1 MSPIVYR
8 ITTLLYSVVCSLP
21 IGTNQGVFLLLWTF
35 LAGHLLATRGAIIP
49 ALDAFGLPEE
59 GVRRSWASLTY
70 GCWKIQSL
78 LDAWRKL
85 VLAEGHWQPHRYGG
99 YRVVACDLIGF
110 FRPKLQHCAT
120 KHYDSLAGKARPAI
134 PVGAVVSVG
143 SVGTKRLGLLRTLVR
158 PDPTDPSEQ
167 TLKKR
172 TLTQVAALMEQ
183 DEALAIDG
191 GFGLPLLQAAG
202 ISRYVARMPQNF
214 TARRNGLPAY
224 TGKGCL
230 PKWGKVV
237 RPLPRTFKGKT
248 IAATPPDR
256 RETWEEGGLCLEA
269 AFWDDLVGSDQKPG
283 AASFG
288 CVVITDPRYDTP
300 LVLAHG
306 IQLNGAAL
314 RAFYLD
320 RWPIEQ
326 LPLATKQMIGLHRQ
340 FVFAQESCYRL
351 PELGLLAGSILS
363 YAAATLPVCATG
375 FWDRRARP
383 TCGRLRRV
391 LSRVHFSDLPALGE
405 QVRKKNSVTGHLP
418 KGILG
423 HRRQK
428 APLPEA
434 IQIQE
439 ALVAASVSGN

>member
-8 ITTLLYSVVCSLP
+8 ITTLLYSVVWQMP
-21 IGTNQGVFLLLWTF
+21 IGTNQGLFLLLWTF
-35 LAGHLLATRGAIIP
+35 LSGRLLQTRGAIIP

-70 GCWKIQSL
+70 GRWKIQPL
-78 LDAWRKL
+78 LEAWRKL
-85 VLAEGHWQPHRYGG
+85 VLSEGQWQPHRYGG

-110 FRPKLQHCAT
+110 FRPKLQNCAT
-120 KHYDSLAGKARPAI
+120 KHYNSIAGKALPAI

-143 SVGTKRLGLLRTLVR
+143 SVGKQRLGLLRTLVR

-167 TLKKR
+167 TLKRR
-172 TLTQVAALMEQ
+172 TLTQVAALLEQ
-183 DEALAIDG
+183 DEALVIDG
-191 GFGLPLLQAAG
+191 GFGLALLQEAG

-214 TARRNGLPAY
+214 TARRNVLPEYA
-224 TGKGCL
+224 GKGCP

-256 RETWEEGGLCLEA
+256 RETWEEGGLQLEA
-269 AFWDDLVGSDQKPG
+269 AFFDNLVGSDQKPG
-283 AASFG
+283 APSFS
-288 CVVITDPRYDTP
+288 CVTITDPRYETP
-300 LVLAHG
+300 LVLAYA
-306 IQLNGAAL
+306 IELDGAAL

-340 FVFAQESCYRL
+340 FVFAQESRYRL

-363 YAAATLPVCATG
+363 YAAATMPVCATG

-383 TCGRLRRV
+383 TCGRLRRL
-391 LSRVHFSDLPALGE
+391 LSRVDFSDLPALGE

-428 APLPEA
+428 APLPEE
-434 IQIQE
+434 IQTP
-439 ALVAASVSGN
+439 VAPLAA